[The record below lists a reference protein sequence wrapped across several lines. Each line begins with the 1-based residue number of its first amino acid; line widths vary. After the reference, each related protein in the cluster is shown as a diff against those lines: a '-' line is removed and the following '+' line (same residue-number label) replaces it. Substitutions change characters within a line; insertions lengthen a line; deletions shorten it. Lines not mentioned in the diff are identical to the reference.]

1 MEKKADTFVPEKQ
14 LEQLFSSE
22 MLAGTE
28 ENIRQVYELAD
39 EYSRKEKKPELI
51 SNPLEVARILVSELN
66 LSVEPV
72 LAVFLKQLSPEVITG
87 EQIEKEFGKPVFEIV
102 TGLQKIDR
110 MVTSKYRSNAEN
122 FIKLLLTISGDIRV
136 ILIALGQ
143 RLSDLRNIYEFPAEK
158 QKQLVG
164 EISLLYVPLAHRI
177 GLYRIKTEM
186 EDHVMRYCDPST
198 YQLIEQKLK
207 ETQKDRDRYTSEF
220 IRPIA
225 ERLKEIGF
233 TCDIRSRVKSIL
245 SIHRKMV
252 TQKVDFEKVYDIF
265 AIRIILD
272 NTIENEKADCWKVY
286 SLVTDIYTPNPRR
299 LRDWISFPKS
309 TGYESLHTTV
319 IGADGRWVEVQI
331 RTRRMDDIAE
341 KSIAAHWKYK
351 SGVKTDQQTDFYA
364 SIREMLENPIPE
376 SSEANISREK
386 RELYRDEIFIFTPKG
401 DLKKLKAG
409 YTVLDFAF
417 EVHTDIGASCTGAI
431 VNGTMVPLKYVL
443 KNGDTVK
450 ILTTKSQKPSHNWL
464 EFVQSPR
471 VQARIRHAL
480 KMETYKESDAGKE
493 ILRNKVT
500 GLGFEFTD
508 LVINK
513 LVDYFG
519 CENYLDLY
527 HRFGEGKLDPL
538 KIKKA
543 LTEPEPQL
551 QPGSLPKEE
560 SFPDRIS
567 DVISG
572 KKDFIVID
580 KKIDSIHYVFAR
592 CCNPIP
598 GDNIFAFVS
607 VSQGIRIHKTNCP
620 NAHELITRYPY
631 RVLEARWKAVET
643 EKSFTANLVVT
654 GTFSKDIVTRLTQF
668 LTNELKVSVR
678 STRVQT
684 RSDNTYTCE
693 IGILVNSTVRLEEIV
708 KKMQKLK
715 EVQRVTRAGNASLP
729 G

>member
-14 LEQLFSSE
+14 LEQLLSSE
-22 MLAGTE
+22 LLAGAE
-28 ENIRQVYELAD
+28 EKIRRVYELAD
-39 EYSRKEKKPELI
+39 ANWQKEKKSKAI
-51 SNPLEVARILVSELN
+51 CTPLEVAGILVSDLN
-66 LSVEPV
+66 LSAEPIQA
-72 LAVFLKQLSPEVITG
+72 LFLKELCPKVITG
-87 EQIEKEFGKPVFEIV
+87 EQIEKEFGKPVLEIIS
-102 TGLQKIDR
+102 GLQKIDR
-110 MVTSKYRSNAEN
+110 MVTAKYRSNAEN

-143 RLSDLRNIYEFPAEK
+143 RLFDLRNILDFPAEK

-164 EISLLYVPLAHRI
+164 ETSLLYVPLAHRI
-177 GLYRIKTEM
+177 GLYRIKTEL
-186 EDHVMRYCDPST
+186 EDHVMRFCDPGT

-233 TCDIRSRVKSIL
+233 TCDIRSRVKSIP

-252 TQKVDFEKVYDIF
+252 TQKVDFEKVYDLF

-272 NTIENEKADCWKVY
+272 NMIENEKADCWKVY

-319 IGADGRWVEVQI
+319 IGVDGKWVEVQI

-351 SGVKTDQQTDFYA
+351 SGVKSDQQTDFYA
-364 SIREMLENPIPE
+364 SIREMLENPVPE

-401 DLKKLKAG
+401 DLKKMKAG

-450 ILTTKSQKPSHNWL
+450 ILTTKNQKPSHNWL

-480 KMETYKESDAGKE
+480 KMEAYKESDAGKE

-543 LTEPEPQL
+543 LTEPEPKL
-551 QPGSLPKEE
+551 QPGVLPKEE
-560 SFPDRIS
+560 SFPERIS

-598 GDNIFAFVS
+598 GDKIFAFVS

-643 EKSFTANLVVT
+643 EKSFTVNLVVT
-654 GTFSKDIVTRLTQF
+654 GTFSKDIVIRLTQF

-684 RSDNTYTCE
+684 RPDNTYTCE
-693 IGILVNSTVRLEEIV
+693 IGILVNSTVRLDEIV

-715 EVQRVTRAGNASLP
+715 EVQRVSRA
-729 G
+729 